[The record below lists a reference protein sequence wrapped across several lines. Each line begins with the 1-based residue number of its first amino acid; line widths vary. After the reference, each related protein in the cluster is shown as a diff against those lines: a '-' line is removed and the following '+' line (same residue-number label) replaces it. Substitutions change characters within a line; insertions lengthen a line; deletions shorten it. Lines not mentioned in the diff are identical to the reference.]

1 MDTNYIDW
9 GFQLGEIANE
19 IDLPQYSADGDS
31 ISDEMRAF
39 EDHGTVQGPNAYAY
53 VDENGWLVAVD
64 SNGTVWTWDD
74 DATDL
79 ADKFATVIEILG
91 AW

>member
-1 MDTNYIDW
+1 MDTDHIDW
-9 GFQLGEIANE
+9 GFQLGEIADA
-19 IDLPQYSADGDS
+19 IDLPYYNEWGTDKGDL
-31 ISDEMRAF
+31 MRAF
-39 EDHGTVQGPNAYAY
+39 EDYSTVQGPNAYAY

-91 AW
+91 TW